1 MDFVSLVV
9 LIICVNQ
16 CFQVSGQYF
25 QYKSNDGFQPVTD
38 KRIESATQP
47 EYEYYDEIDESSTLP
62 GLPNAPVGS
71 KTTTTSTTTT
81 TTQKPTTSHRF
92 LTTRRSSFRTNINKK
107 KFNVNQP
114 YYSDGDSYTEAS
126 NENEFVQQQSSLS
139 KAKQPTPPQLRNSVI
154 DSDRRVNGK
163 DDNLAEK
170 KSSSSIDSD
179 KDSYVSRRYA
189 RFLFRMRT
197 G

>member
-16 CFQVSGQYF
+16 CVQVSGQYF

-62 GLPNAPVGS
+62 GLPNASIGS
-71 KTTTTSTTTT
+71 TTTTTTTTT

-92 LTTRRSSFRTNINKK
+92 LTTRRSSFRTNFNKK

-126 NENEFVQQQSSLS
+126 NENEFVQQQQSSLS

-154 DSDRRVNGK
+154 ESDRRVNGK
-163 DDNLAEK
+163 DDNFAEK